1 MVYAL
6 ALSRRTGLR
15 LLDFKCAWFDDAN
28 YYEFYPLHVVHKRK
42 PTAWEPGLRVRVRKG
57 KAAATA
63 GVAV

>member
-1 MVYAL
+1 MIYAL

-42 PTAWEPGLRVRVRKG
+42 P
-57 KAAATA
+57 
-63 GVAV
+63 AV